1 MVGGVGVGGA
11 SETCMAGPPS
21 RICSW
26 PRAFRGTYETRI
38 LSIAFVTTEWGWGGA
53 SHGDSLRGLSAVQP
67 QNMAALQ
74 EAVNAF
80 SLSEACK

>member
-1 MVGGVGVGGA
+1 ML
-11 SETCMAGPPS
+11 SE
-21 RICSW
+21 ID
-26 PRAFRGTYETRI
+26 TRI
-38 LSIAFVTTEWGWGGA
+38 PFVTTEWGWGGA